1 MLSSKTKT
9 YSTGVIL
16 RWLWR
21 SWKGNRLQAFLNAA
35 IGVMQVAASLSMVW
49 AVKHAVD
56 VASHAVEGNLL
67 TAIGIMGALI
77 LFEFLMNIS
86 SVWVRNVLG
95 VKAQNRMQRQ
105 MLSQILHSEWHGKD
119 SLHSG
124 DVINRLESDVSQV
137 VTFLTE
143 TLPSALSVLLMFIG
157 AFAYLYFM
165 DCLLA
170 VAVVAVIPVFA
181 VLSRLYVSKMRQLS
195 REVRES
201 DSKVQS
207 LLQETVQNRVL
218 IKVHESEDLMVERL
232 GGEHQLLQDKVIRRT
247 KFSLFSRFVL
257 NFGFALGYLLAFA
270 WSAVRMYEGSLS
282 FGGMT
287 AFLQLVNRVQGP
299 ARNIMKLAPAFVAV
313 FTAAERLMHL
323 EETPLEQQGENL
335 GMKAPCGIQFDDVT
349 YAYPDDEK
357 NPVIQ
362 HLTFDFPAGEC
373 TAVLGETGAGK
384 TTVIRL
390 IQSLLRPDTGNI
402 YIYNKV
408 EKIPVSPLTRC
419 NIEYVPQG
427 NTLLSGSIRDN
438 LLIANENA
446 TEEEMR
452 EALRLAC
459 ADFVFSLPNSLDT
472 LCSEQGGGLSEGQ
485 AQRICIA
492 RALLR
497 KRNILLLDEA
507 TSALDATTEAM
518 LLRNIMSAKHHTIIF
533 VTHRPAVMDYCTNVL
548 RVQKVIQKENYPK
561 I

>member
-1 MLSSKTKT
+1 MLSSMSKT
-9 YSTGVIL
+9 YSTGAIL
-16 RWLWR
+16 RWLWK
-21 SWKGNRLQAFLNAA
+21 SWKGNRLQAFLNAV

-49 AVKHAVD
+49 TVKYAID
-56 VASHAVEGNLL
+56 IASHTAEGNLL
-67 TAIGIMGALI
+67 IAIGIMGTLI
-77 LFEFLMNIS
+77 LFEFLLNIS
-86 SVWVRNVLG
+86 SVWVRNILG

-105 MLSQILHSEWHGKD
+105 MLSRILRSEWHGKD

-137 VTFLTE
+137 VSFLTE
-143 TLPSALSVLLMFIG
+143 TLPSALSVLLMFVG

-165 DCLLA
+165 DDILA
-170 VAVVAVIPVFA
+170 IAVVAIIPVFA
-181 VLSRLYVSKMRQLS
+181 VLSKLYIRRMRQLS

-218 IKVHESEDLMVERL
+218 MKTLESEELMVERL
-232 GGEHQLLQDKVIRRT
+232 GGQHQELQDRVIRRT
-247 KFSLFSRFVL
+247 KFSLFSRFIL
-257 NFGFALGYLLAFA
+257 NFGFAVGYLLAFA
-270 WSAVRMYEGSLS
+270 WSAIRMYEGTLS

-313 FTAAERLMHL
+313 FTAAERLMLL
-323 EETPLEQQGENL
+323 EETPLEQQGENHN
-335 GMKAPCGIQFDDVT
+335 MKSPCGILFEDVT
-349 YAYPDDEK
+349 YAYPDGEE

-384 TTVIRL
+384 TTLIRL
-390 IQSLLRPDTGNI
+390 IQSLLRPDSGNV

-427 NTLLSGSIRDN
+427 NSLLSGSIRDN
-438 LLIANENA
+438 LLIADEKA

-452 EALRLAC
+452 EVLRIAC

-507 TSALDATTEAM
+507 TSALDPQTEAT
-518 LLRNIMSAKHHTIIF
+518 LLRNILSANHHTIIF
-533 VTHRPAVMDYCTNVL
+533 ITHRPAVMDYCTNVL
-548 RVQKVIQKENYPK
+548 RVEKAM
-561 I
+561 

>member
-1 MLSSKTKT
+1 MLSSLSKT
-9 YSTGVIL
+9 YSTGAIL
-16 RWLWR
+16 RWLWK

-49 AVKHAVD
+49 TVKYAID
-56 VASHAVEGNLL
+56 IASHTAEGNLL
-67 TAIGIMGALI
+67 IAIGIMGTLI
-77 LFEFLMNIS
+77 LFEFLLNIS
-86 SVWVRNVLG
+86 SVWVRNILG

-105 MLSQILHSEWHGKD
+105 MLSRILRSEWHGKD

-137 VTFLTE
+137 VSFLTE
-143 TLPSALSVLLMFIG
+143 TLPSALSVLLMFVG

-165 DCLLA
+165 DDILA
-170 VAVVAVIPVFA
+170 IAVVTIIPVFA
-181 VLSRLYVSKMRQLS
+181 VLSKLYIRKMRQLS

-218 IKVHESEDLMVERL
+218 MKTLESEELMVERL
-232 GGEHQLLQDKVIRRT
+232 GGQHQELQDKVIRRT
-247 KFSLFSRFVL
+247 KFSLFSRFIL
-257 NFGFALGYLLAFA
+257 NFGFAVGYLLAFA
-270 WSAVRMYEGSLS
+270 WSAIRMYEGTLS

-313 FTAAERLMHL
+313 FTAAERLMLL
-323 EETPLEQQGENL
+323 EEAPLEQQGENRD
-335 GMKAPCGIQFDDVT
+335 MKSPCGIRFEDVT
-349 YAYPDDEK
+349 YAYPDDME
-357 NPVIQ
+357 NPVIS
-362 HLTFDFPAGEC
+362 HLSFDFPAGEC

-390 IQSLLRPDTGNI
+390 IQSLLRPDSGNI
-402 YIYNKV
+402 YIYNKE

-427 NTLLSGSIRDN
+427 NSLLSGSIRDN
-438 LLIANENA
+438 LLIADEKA

-452 EALRLAC
+452 EVLRIAC

-507 TSALDATTEAM
+507 TSALDPQTEAT
-518 LLRNIMSAKHHTIIF
+518 LLRNVLSTKHHTIIF
-533 VTHRPAVMDYCTNVL
+533 ITHRPAVMDYCTNVL
-548 RVQKVIQKENYPK
+548 RVEKAK
-561 I
+561 

>member
-1 MLSSKTKT
+1 MLSSISRT
-9 YSTGVIL
+9 YSTGAIL
-16 RWLWR
+16 RWLWK

-49 AVKHAVD
+49 AVKYAID
-56 VASHAVEGNLL
+56 IASHIAEGNLL
-67 TAIGIMGALI
+67 IAVGIMGALI
-77 LFEFLMNIS
+77 LFEFLLNVS
-86 SVWVRNVLG
+86 SVWVRNILG

-105 MLSQILHSEWHGKD
+105 ILSRILRSEWHGRD

-137 VTFLTE
+137 VSFLTE
-143 TLPSALSVLLMFIG
+143 TLPSALSVLLMFVG

-165 DCLLA
+165 DNILA
-170 VAVVAVIPVFA
+170 IAVVTIIPVFA
-181 VLSRLYVSKMRQLS
+181 VLSKLYIRKMRQLS

-218 IKVHESEDLMVERL
+218 MKTLESEELMVERL
-232 GGEHQLLQDKVIRRT
+232 GGQHQELQDRVIRRT
-247 KFSLFSRFVL
+247 KFSLFSRFIL
-257 NFGFALGYLLAFA
+257 NFGFAVGYLLAFA
-270 WSAVRMYEGSLS
+270 WSAIRMYEGTLS

-313 FTAAERLMHL
+313 FTAAERLMLL
-323 EETPLEQQGENL
+323 EETPLEQQGENHN
-335 GMKAPCGIQFDDVT
+335 MDAPCGILFEDVT
-349 YAYPDDEK
+349 YAYPDDGD
-357 NPVIQ
+357 NPVIRR
-362 HLTFDFPAGEC
+362 LSCDFPAGEC

-384 TTVIRL
+384 TTLIRL
-390 IQSLLRPDTGNI
+390 IQSLLRPDSGNI
-402 YIYNKV
+402 YIYNK
-408 EKIPVSPLTRC
+408 EERIPVSPLTRC

-427 NTLLSGSIRDN
+427 NSLLSGSIRDN
-438 LLIANENA
+438 LLIADEKA

-452 EALRLAC
+452 EVLRIAC

-507 TSALDATTEAM
+507 TSALDPQTEAT
-518 LLRNIMSAKHHTIIF
+518 LLRNVLSTKHHTIIF
-533 VTHRPAVMDYCTNVL
+533 ITHRPAVMDYCTNVL
-548 RVQKVIQKENYPK
+548 RVEKAK
-561 I
+561 

>member
-1 MLSSKTKT
+1 MLSSMSKT
-9 YSTGVIL
+9 YSTGAIL
-16 RWLWR
+16 RWLWK

-49 AVKHAVD
+49 TVKYAID
-56 VASHAVEGNLL
+56 IASHTAEGNLL
-67 TAIGIMGALI
+67 IAIGIMGTLI
-77 LFEFLMNIS
+77 LFEFLLNIS
-86 SVWVRNVLG
+86 SVWVRNILG

-105 MLSQILHSEWHGKD
+105 MLSRILRSEWHGKD

-137 VTFLTE
+137 VSFLTE
-143 TLPSALSVLLMFIG
+143 TLPSALSVLLMFVG

-165 DCLLA
+165 DDILA
-170 VAVVAVIPVFA
+170 IAVVTIIPVFA
-181 VLSRLYVSKMRQLS
+181 VLSKLYIRKMRQLS

-218 IKVHESEDLMVERL
+218 MKTLESEELMVERL
-232 GGEHQLLQDKVIRRT
+232 GGQHQELQDKVIRRT
-247 KFSLFSRFVL
+247 KFSLFSRFIL
-257 NFGFALGYLLAFA
+257 NFGFAVGYLLAFA
-270 WSAVRMYEGSLS
+270 WSAIRMYEGSLS

-313 FTAAERLMHL
+313 FTAAERLMLL
-323 EETPLEQQGENL
+323 EETPLEQQGENHN
-335 GMKAPCGIQFDDVT
+335 MDAPCGILFEDVT
-349 YAYPDDEK
+349 YAYPDDME
-357 NPVIQ
+357 NLVIS
-362 HLTFDFPAGEC
+362 HLSFDFPAGEC

-390 IQSLLRPDTGNI
+390 IQSLLRPDSGNI

-408 EKIPVSPLTRC
+408 EKVEVSPLTRC

-427 NTLLSGSIRDN
+427 NSLLSGSIRDN
-438 LLIANENA
+438 LLIADEKA

-452 EALRLAC
+452 EVLRIAC

-507 TSALDATTEAM
+507 TSALDPQTEAT
-518 LLRNIMSAKHHTIIF
+518 LLRNVLSTKHHTIIF
-533 VTHRPAVMDYCTNVL
+533 ITHRPAVMDYCTNVL
-548 RVQKVIQKENYPK
+548 RVEKAK
-561 I
+561 